1 MLEFYNA
8 KITSAFYNKTQHV
21 LYYACHLFVA
31 MSAVQQVTT
40 LYVPKPFILHLTDA
54 YSFS

>member
-1 MLEFYNA
+1 MLELYNA

-31 MSAVQQVTT
+31 MYAVQQVTN
-40 LYVPKPFILHLTDA
+40 LYVPEPYILHLKDS